1 MNARSASTLLA
12 NANDIT
18 LLVHQNPDGDA
29 VGSSVALKL
38 GLAKLGKQVKI
49 ICTQSFPEIFTGIV
63 SAVETEARLPQQT
76 DLLIILDCSE
86 LHRTGFAKQLKSLK
100 AKTIV
105 VIDHHE
111 SGDLR
116 KLSENIFS
124 DNNAAATAELI
135 YECLNELRVKITP
148 EIATALLMGI
158 YTDTGAFQHNN
169 TTSSTLSL
177 AARLVR
183 YGADLS
189 KISNTFL
196 QTLSKPKR
204 RLWGKILS
212 ELTINKFGMVCAVVP
227 ANLLVES
234 GAEAADISGLA
245 NQLALTDEAK
255 ASLVLVET
263 SQGWRGTLRTRCA
276 NVDLGRLATMLG
288 GRGHKKAAGFTATKS
303 VFSGKLIK

>member
-1 MNARSASTLLA
+1 MILQNVSGLLA
-12 NANDIT
+12 QANDIT

-38 GLAKLGKQVKI
+38 ALDTLDKQTRIV
-49 ICTQSFPEIFTGIV
+49 CTQNFPDVFTNIV
-63 SAVETEARLPQQT
+63 GQVTTETKLPNRT

-86 LHRTGFAKQLKSLK
+86 FHRTGFAKQLKTFK
-100 AKTIV
+100 ATKIL

-124 DNNAAATAELI
+124 DCTAAATTELVFQ
-135 YECLNELRVKITP
+135 CLNELRVKISS
-148 EIATALLMGI
+148 EIATALLMGL
-158 YTDTGAFQHNN
+158 YTDTGAFQHTN
-169 TTSSTLSL
+169 TTSDTLSL
-177 AARLVR
+177 AARLIR

-189 KISNTFL
+189 KISNVFL

-212 ELTINKFGMVCAVVP
+212 DITLNKFGIVCAVVS
-227 ANLLVES
+227 ANLLTEAN
-234 GAEAADISGLA
+234 AEPADISGLA
-245 NQLALTDEAK
+245 NQLALTSEAR

-263 SQGWRGTLRTRCA
+263 GKGWRGTLRTRYA
-276 NVDLGRLATMLG
+276 NIDLGRLAAMLG
-288 GRGHKKAAGFTATKS
+288 GHGHKKAAGFTATKS
-303 VFSGKLIK
+303 VFSGKISK